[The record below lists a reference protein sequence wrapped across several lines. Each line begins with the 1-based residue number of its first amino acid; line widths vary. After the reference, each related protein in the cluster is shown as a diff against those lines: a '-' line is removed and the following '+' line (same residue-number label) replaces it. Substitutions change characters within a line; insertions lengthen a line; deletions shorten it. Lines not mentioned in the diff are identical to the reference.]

1 MNLLF
6 RISRAKTR
14 LYCRK
19 KLISSKEEY
28 TSFLKKC
35 ADDYKP
41 QVLTVVDNTVKCKAK
56 QSELFCVIPEHS
68 NLGRKYGFPYS
79 DELTDKENAF
89 AIMNYLTKHTY
100 YCGATRNILP
110 DDGMEIPSSASW
122 SDGATLAYSGGR
134 DAARFSISG
143 SLEEDNV
150 IFARAVTVHDSNE
163 NPSAPA
169 VALIAKLKAPT
180 LNSVSY
186 GSDNLIEVQAS
197 HNSSVPDSFIAV
209 EYHDM
214 DNVNRSYI
222 AGIMPH
228 GQTSVQIQCPAW
240 DDSAHVSIGVF
251 ETVANVSSDTRE
263 DGSTVYTLT
272 PFYGRQT

>member
-110 DDGMEIPSSASW
+110 DDGMEILRYSFNQPFKKAINCRAKAIALTDILNSYGINSLPVCCMSNGGGSHFLVNIWLKEENRFIVLDPSFNCYFSNDRGRNMSVYELSECVLNNRSVTVNGYSFLGTEEFKDYYFDVFIRDLMANISTW
-122 SDGATLAYSGGR
+122 ETNKRCRKELSKVCGVVFDTRVPKTLA
-134 DAARFSISG
+134 
-143 SLEEDNV
+143 L
-150 IFARAVTVHDSNE
+150 
-163 NPSAPA
+163 
-169 VALIAKLKAPT
+169 
-180 LNSVSY
+180 
-186 GSDNLIEVQAS
+186 
-197 HNSSVPDSFIAV
+197 
-209 EYHDM
+209 
-214 DNVNRSYI
+214 
-222 AGIMPH
+222 
-228 GQTSVQIQCPAW
+228 
-240 DDSAHVSIGVF
+240 
-251 ETVANVSSDTRE
+251 
-263 DGSTVYTLT
+263 
-272 PFYGRQT
+272 